1 MSIFDQIKMLVGK
14 FVLINPRLTE
24 GSFVQDV
31 FPPKRYHLNQTN
43 K

>member
-1 MSIFDQIKMLVGK
+1 MSICFVGK

-24 GSFVQDV
+24 GGFVQDL
-31 FPPKRYHLNQTN
+31 FPPKRYHLDQTN